1 MYSSGKK
8 LWFCFQGEAFI
19 DISIMDDTEVESA
32 ERFGVTL
39 MRVIGG
45 ARLGVEISVTVT
57 IPPNDSPLGS
67 FGFQEKTVSHNSLSP
82 NKFPYREWKKLY
94 FPIQYN
100 FIVNHYYAK

>member
-8 LWFCFQGEAFI
+8 LWFCLQGEAFI

-45 ARLGVEISVTVT
+45 ARLGEGTSVTVT
-57 IPPNDSPLGS
+57 IPPNDSPLGR
-67 FGFQEKTVSHNSLSP
+67 FGFQEQTVRYP
-82 NKFPYREWKKLY
+82 TYCRG
-94 FPIQYN
+94 
-100 FIVNHYYAK
+100 

>member
-1 MYSSGKK
+1 M
-8 LWFCFQGEAFI
+8 QGQAII
-19 DISIMDDTEVESA
+19 DISIVDDTEVESV
-32 ERFGVTL
+32 EHFSVTL

-67 FGFQEKTVSHNSLSP
+67 FGFQEKTVSRNSLSP
-82 NKFPYREWKKLY
+82 NKLPYREWKNLY

-100 FIVNHYYAK
+100 LMVNHY